1 MSTTIILLASAASGA
16 FAAQPAYAQCGGKGF
31 TGGTTCVS
39 GYTCTFS
46 NAYYSQC
53 IPSSSGATTVAPVKS
68 SSTSQAAAPTSTSNN
83 GGGGSGNVLKASF
96 TEYGAGDSFGS
107 PNCQTATTACG
118 YYTTGFNAAA
128 SQNLFGVGPGAGA
141 GPDCG
146 LCYRLTIE
154 TDSSGKAVSNA
165 GNSIVVEITNLCPG
179 IYGANVNFDTCKDSG
194 ASAALF
200 GNSGVGLGLGTAVQ
214 VPCSQYASQVG
225 THVT

>member
-1 MSTTIILLASAASGA
+1 VHPEQYVRDQTSYVSTANILPG
-16 FAAQPAYAQCGGKGF
+16 
-31 TGGTTCVS
+31 
-39 GYTCTFS
+39 
-46 NAYYSQC
+46 
-53 IPSSSGATTVAPVKS
+53 SGATTVAPAKS
-68 SSTSQAAAPTSTSNN
+68 SSTTKAAAPTSTSNN

-179 IYGANVNFDTCKDSG
+179 MSLAYLPTSD
-194 ASAALF
+194 ASLT
-200 GNSGVGLGLGTAVQ
+200 N
-214 VPCSQYASQVG
+214 
-225 THVT
+225 